1 MKKIISKMTAVMMI
15 TLLLM
20 ALSIVELKI
29 SEATYL
35 SGSQELGTLIIH
47 KEVDGTPIQGTIFD
61 VYKVDD
67 ETISTATPTDPEVIA
82 TKQTITTDT
91 AGEASLFIE
100 DFGRYLVVE
109 TSSANTTKRIA
120 NFLVD
125 VPTTVPGNDTD
136 TLEYVVEVYPKSE
149 TSYGEVTLTN
159 IGKTATTTE
168 NLVGSTFKLQKL
180 SGTTWEDTTNEV
192 LTTDSNGQIK
202 VAGLD
207 IGSYRFIQQSVLNN
221 YILDNKTVYEFDVTA
236 DLTGELLVSNPS
248 IEVVNEKPTL
258 TKEITSS
265 LVNGSVKIGQEVN
278 YKLTIDLIPEVLER
292 LNTFEIK
299 DILPEG
305 LNYKE
310 NSLNV
315 SLVMPTTPKAIWQE
329 IWYEYDYDATDRTLT
344 VDILDRNYAKNG
356 DSIEITYTAIV
367 SEDALA
373 NENGMKNIATLTY
386 SLIVDK
392 DHDDQ
397 VNTEKAETLI
407 DDVTVYT
414 GGFWILKVA
423 QREDGE
429 PLAGAVFK
437 IAATEA
443 FAKAGIFIK
452 DASGNEIEIVSGQDG
467 KASYKG
473 LELGT
478 YWLVEVKAPTYE
490 ENGETK
496 SYNLLRAPQEIEVTK
511 TSYEST
517 TPAKI
522 IINKTGIQL
531 PATGGVGAAIIITLG
546 LVFVVIGVKTM
557 KDDSKKS
564 VKK

>member
-437 IAATEA
+437 IASTET

>member
-1 MKKIISKMTAVMMI
+1 MKKIISKMTTVMMI
-15 TLLLM
+15 TLFLM

-35 SGSQELGTLIIH
+35 SGSIELGTLIIH
-47 KEVDGTPIQGTIFD
+47 KEIDGTPIQGTTFD
-61 VYKVDD
+61 IYKVDD
-67 ETISTATPTDPEVIA
+67 ETISTATPTDSEVIA
-82 TKQTITTDT
+82 TKQTIITDT
-91 AGEASLFIE
+91 TGEASLLIE
-100 DFGRYLVVE
+100 DLGRYLVVE
-109 TSSANTTKRIA
+109 SSSTNSTKRIS

-125 VPTTVPGNDTD
+125 VPTTVPGNPTD

-159 IGKTATTTE
+159 IGKTATATE

-221 YILDNKTVYEFDVTA
+221 YILDNKTVYEFNVTA
-236 DLTGELLVSNPS
+236 DETGELQVSNS
-248 IEVVNEKPTL
+248 TITVVNEKPTL

-315 SLVMPTTPKAIWQE
+315 SLVMPTEPNAIWQE
-329 IWYEYDYDATDRTLT
+329 NWYEYDYDATDRALT

-367 SEDALA
+367 SEDAIA

-414 GGFWILKVA
+414 GGFWVLKVA
-423 QREDGE
+423 QKEDGE

-437 IAATEA
+437 IATSEA

-496 SYNLLRAPQEIEVTK
+496 SYNLLRSPQEIEVTK